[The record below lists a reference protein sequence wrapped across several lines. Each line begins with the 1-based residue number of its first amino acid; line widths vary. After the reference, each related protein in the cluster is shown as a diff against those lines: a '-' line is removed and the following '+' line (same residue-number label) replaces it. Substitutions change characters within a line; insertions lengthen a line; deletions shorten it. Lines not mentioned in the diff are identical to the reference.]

1 MCTAFG
7 GRLRKKKDMVFLAAI
22 FILHAG
28 TLFILSGLI
37 VNAMQIQESDEARRK
52 FSNAKSPSSSQ
63 FFGDQNKVA
72 DVADQATLSKFS
84 DFPRVLRLAKLS
96 NNGVVLLCKN
106 TGFSFSSL
114 K

>member
-1 MCTAFG
+1 
-7 GRLRKKKDMVFLAAI
+7 LRKKKDMVFLAAI

-84 DFPRVLRLAKLS
+84 
-96 NNGVVLLCKN
+96 
-106 TGFSFSSL
+106 
-114 K
+114 